1 MGLSSSHPISNQC
14 KPLCSCFCHV
24 LDGFEAIIN
33 SINYLSGIISTK
45 LLIYWP
51 YLLKLKFE
59 GFKKQ
64 KYKKKIQK
72 FINENHKKIQTYLL
86 IKPLATSRQ

>member
-1 MGLSSSHPISNQC
+1 M
-14 KPLCSCFCHV
+14 
-24 LDGFEAIIN
+24 LDGFEAIVN
-33 SINYLSGIISTK
+33 SINYLSGVIFFTPVIISTK

-64 KYKKKIQK
+64 NTKKYKNLQMKTTKKYKHI
-72 FINENHKKIQTYLL
+72 Y
-86 IKPLATSRQ
+86 S